1 MTGSFWHNV
10 LTFRRPSSSTSS
22 TSTTSDSIDS
32 SSSSTL
38 NLSVRSS
45 HRLSRKRREAFGD
58 FDYTFDNE
66 SMNANMQEPLGM
78 ERNSLGKDTGF
89 PEPLSHG
96 MLLFFFFL
104 LDLIERGHVC
114 RESRKQADNK
124 IDRNTTLPHPE
135 ADTSPFAT
143 LESTE
148 VDIYRS
154 HSRLSIRRLHSRHK
168 GSHLSVPLYESNEY
182 TNGNHVHGDMKTI
195 EKDVEKQNDLI
206 DPPKTV
212 EEFVE
217 MEDRDDQGYRP
228 GDRRKG
234 VLRKL
239 NLHKV

>member
-1 MTGSFWHNV
+1 
-10 LTFRRPSSSTSS
+10 
-22 TSTTSDSIDS
+22 
-32 SSSSTL
+32 
-38 NLSVRSS
+38 
-45 HRLSRKRREAFGD
+45 
-58 FDYTFDNE
+58 
-66 SMNANMQEPLGM
+66 MQEPLGM

-96 MLLFFFFL
+96 MLLFLIPF
-104 LDLIERGHVC
+104 DLASGVCVC
-114 RESRKQADNK
+114 RGSREQADSK

-135 ADTSPFAT
+135 ADTSPYAT

-168 GSHLSVPLYESNEY
+168 GSHLSVPLYENDEY
-182 TNGNHVHGDMKTI
+182 TSGNHDRGDMKTI
-195 EKDVEKQNDLI
+195 EKDVEKQNDLV

-228 GDRRKG
+228 GERRKG
-234 VLRKL
+234 VLRKF
-239 NLHKV
+239 NLHKG

>member
-45 HRLSRKRREAFGD
+45 HRLSRKRREVFGD

-89 PEPLSHG
+89 PEPLSH
-96 MLLFFFFL
+96 
-104 LDLIERGHVC
+104 
-114 RESRKQADNK
+114 
-124 IDRNTTLPHPE
+124 DRNTTLPHPE

-195 EKDVEKQNDLI
+195 EKDVEKQNDLV